1 VHAGN
6 AQIPIACI
14 MILPHNIRT
23 HAAILKSQC
32 PSPMCYKQ
40 PPLDRF
46 IFSNVLRKALPTMH
60 VRIQQLPQYMY
71 YIKPLSRL
79 LSEEMDIRTQLC
91 MHAFL
96 ASTFL
101 FAPAHT
107 LSGTS
112 LCPSYLD
119 VR

>member
-1 VHAGN
+1 
-6 AQIPIACI
+6 
-14 MILPHNIRT
+14 MILPHDTRT

-40 PPLDRF
+40 PPLDR
-46 IFSNVLRKALPTMH
+46 NALPAMH
-60 VRIQQLPQYMY
+60 IRIQQLPQYIY

-96 ASTFL
+96 AAKLL

-107 LSGTS
+107 LSGMLYTRPTLMS
-112 LCPSYLD
+112 VDWDPLQP
-119 VR
+119 